1 MNWYYYIWIVIVMLC
16 YIIFF
21 FCLYYKIEYECNKIE
36 TIKFKFRCKWFKFNY
51 KIINFDVNGG
61 LNLIIFI

>member
-1 MNWYYYIWIVIVMLC
+1 MLC

-21 FCLYYKIEYECNKIE
+21 FFLYYKIEYECNKIE